1 MTALQYVWLYD
12 EKGNQPINPFFLSTL
27 DHLVN
32 DPYRSLAWMARR
44 QGAYNKDVVSYQEL
58 IWANFFRDNVPFN
71 SSTTPYTVDP
81 VNWNWCQAAP
91 YSYYE
96 CDVNEAVALANMA
109 PIALALAK
117 SAAAKSLLGNG
128 TVDPIDC
135 TKGIDFE

>member
-81 VNWNWCQAAP
+81 VNWNWFIFV
-91 YSYYE
+91 SYKLIYKVSS
-96 CDVNEAVALANMA
+96 CSIFILRM
-109 PIALALAK
+109 
-117 SAAAKSLLGNG
+117 
-128 TVDPIDC
+128 
-135 TKGIDFE
+135 